1 MKLLTNIFK
10 QRQSSDS
17 TNKAGNKSSLIEN
30 SNEQQAYP
38 MQVDVQM
45 VRFLLTEFRK
55 NIIPQTCALIFLQG
69 QIRAGFAAPD
79 DFPLNLWDMERMY
92 EGVYQYLEFFAI
104 LTEADVWKIMMAGW
118 DITSELVTLLK
129 ELDSA
134 IPKGQLPGPPLL
146 RQQNNPITP
155 TPTDVQ
161 TAQNGGASKY
171 NSATVTTEPGLVPI
185 AIERPYD
192 LSTSEPPGTGN
203 VPVTAPV
210 SNPMPPGPFITD
222 VSNFSNASPTDEPS
236 DFEWRNLKKLTVLVL
251 SSLTWHSHKV
261 QDQVREHG
269 GIHAVLN
276 CCAYDEH
283 NPYIR
288 EHAIMCLRF
297 LLEGNRANQD
307 VVREL
312 EARGVVPNEVLD
324 QHGYETFMDARG
336 QVGLRRKVAPSQKQH
351 LSAATSQNRQ
361 LKQQE
366 LVDAVS
372 QTHPHLPATAAAAA
386 HAAAIASGASSS
398 DAALFGATAA
408 AAAKTA
414 LPKDPGEIA
423 EFVQQVMQSLPTRVE
438 SGRAETERAAVA
450 KLDRR
455 FEGDG

>member
-1 MKLLTNIFK
+1 MKLLTNIFR
-10 QRQSSDS
+10 QRQSIENA
-17 TNKAGNKSSLIEN
+17 NKAGGSASRARRANQ
-30 SNEQQAYP
+30 QQAYP

-45 VRFLLTEFRK
+45 VKFLLTEFRR

-69 QIRAGFAAPD
+69 QIRAGYAAPD

-104 LTEADVWKIMMAGW
+104 LTEADVWKTMMANW

-129 ELDSA
+129 ELDAA
-134 IPKGQLPGPPLL
+134 IPKGQLPGPPIL
-146 RQQNNPITP
+146 RQHNNSGTP
-155 TPTDVQ
+155 GLVDHTQ
-161 TAQNGGASKY
+161 ASASNGGSTKYTSAS
-171 NSATVTTEPGLVPI
+171 VTTEPGSIPI

-192 LSTSEPPGTGN
+192 LSASDSSN
-203 VPVTAPV
+203 ANTAPASTAA

-261 QDQVREHG
+261 QDQVREHD

-297 LLEGNRANQD
+297 LLEGNRPNQD

-324 QHGYETFMDARG
+324 QHGYETFMDSRG
-336 QVGLRRKVAPSQKQH
+336 QVGLRRKVAPAAQQQ
-351 LSAATSQNRQ
+351 AATT
-361 LKQQE
+361 
-366 LVDAVS
+366 S
-372 QTHPHLPATAAAAA
+372 QTHQQLAAAAA
-386 HAAAIASGASSS
+386 AATHAAAIASGASSS
-398 DAALFGATAA
+398 DAALLGASAA
-408 AAAKTA
+408 AAAKSTN
-414 LPKDPGEIA
+414 LPKDPRDIA
-423 EFVQQVMQSLPTRVE
+423 ELVQQVMRDLPTRVQ
-438 SGRAETERAAVA
+438 GARAEAERAAVA
-450 KLDRR
+450 KLDKG
-455 FEGDG
+455 FEGGG